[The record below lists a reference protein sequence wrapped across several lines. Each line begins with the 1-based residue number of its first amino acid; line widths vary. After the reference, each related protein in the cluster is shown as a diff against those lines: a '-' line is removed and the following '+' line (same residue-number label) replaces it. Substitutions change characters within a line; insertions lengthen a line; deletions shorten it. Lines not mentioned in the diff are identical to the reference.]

1 MGVATGSSSI
11 LTVGPTGVAAIIAAS
26 FRAGRLSRSFVVTT
40 SALRS
45 SLRKGCKRPNLWT
58 PRLWAICSC
67 RGGGNVHANRKGGPH
82 AS

>member
-11 LTVGPTGVAAIIAAS
+11 LTVGPTGVMVIIIAS
-26 FRAGRLSRSFVVTT
+26 FRAGRLSRSFVLTT

-45 SLRKGCKRPNLWT
+45 CLRKGCKRPNLWT
-58 PRLWAICSC
+58 LHLWAICGC
-67 RGGGNVHANRKGGPH
+67 RRGGSVLANREGGLH